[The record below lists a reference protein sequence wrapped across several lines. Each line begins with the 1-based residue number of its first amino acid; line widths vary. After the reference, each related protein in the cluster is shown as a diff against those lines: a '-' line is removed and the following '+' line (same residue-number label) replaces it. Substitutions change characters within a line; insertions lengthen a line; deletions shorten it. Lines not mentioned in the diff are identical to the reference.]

1 MNTIKQDTM
10 NTVAASLL
18 FVADAA
24 IAESFLNDFCKD
36 NKGYVL
42 PAFNSK
48 ERKDE
53 AANWKA
59 AFIKAGAKQASLS
72 NLRTALNYG
81 LEAGRFLGANP
92 ARAKEALASLNKTT
106 TKTDKVADD
115 KQARSPKVAKSD
127 REKLESMLKSV
138 AKSKALPMFADMF
151 TDTEWHAFKMAV
163 EAFAK
168 IGDSDFTA

>member
-1 MNTIKQDTM
+1 MNTINAQTM
-10 NTVAASLL
+10 ATVATSLL

-24 IAESFLNDFCKD
+24 RAESFLDDFCKD

-48 ERKDE
+48 ERKED

-59 AFIKAGAKQASLS
+59 AFLKAGAKQASLS

-81 LEAGRFLGANP
+81 LEAGQFLGANP
-92 ARAKEALASLNKTT
+92 ARAKEALASLNKTVA
-106 TKTDKVADD
+106 KTDKAATD
-115 KQARSPKVAKSD
+115 KQSRSPKVAKSD
-127 REKLESMLKSV
+127 REKLEAMLKSV

-151 TDTEWHAFKMAV
+151 TDAEWHAFKMAV

-168 IGDSDFTA
+168 IGDSDFAA